1 MEVSEVVEIVETK
14 GMEPVFTTSLQ
25 PTTVVEGETISLSCT
40 ASGMP

>member
-1 MEVSEVVEIVETK
+1 MEVSEVVEVVETK